1 MPTSRPLRDGD
12 FVINLRGG
20 GWAIWRGQCR
30 DGYVLGADFGLP
42 EWRYDYWA
50 RVCERIY
57 GLAIDSNVGISATIT
72 NGTAPGLYVRE
83 GDDTSN
89 WETYRQVLAR
99 RVEEAMVARRGG
111 EGGVG
116 VGDKPAAETATRQ
129 DDEIRVGDVV
139 EVVSNTSA
147 YTMASDVG
155 GGGRIT
161 RIENSNNVRTS
172 YVDLEPCQG
181 LRLPVRRCAGL
192 PDVRK
197 VTSPSLSPQT
207 VAVNASPMP
216 DGEVARIEA
225 AVSDEVRRRISSP
238 LASSSE
244 ETTRRRV
251 VNPVPPAVS
260 VSLRPRDFTAAAI
273 TDYLQSLGATQVRV
287 RRAPGNPPV
296 VEVAGLSRQAFDTA
310 CQNLPVG
317 VQLRAVGA
325 IPSPEFY
332 RQLAADDRR
341 LSNVPPPSSP
351 PVPPSPPSRFSL
363 LEVDADVDA
372 APSAPP
378 QAPKAPVDLAALQ
391 AELRAE
397 REAKRALAAA
407 QTPPGRF
414 DLLECDLPAVPA
426 VAVKPAKAPQPE
438 RPIVSPPPPRP
449 RNPVETITDLTA
461 ARSPLELARMLE
473 GLNDELSTMKRQ
485 REAN

>member
-139 EVVSNTSA
+139 EVVSCRNIDWT
-147 YTMASDVG
+147 TPVDVG
-155 GGGRIT
+155 DRGRVSGIDKDMGFVRLDTQPRKWIAAIT
-161 RIENSNNVRTS
+161 
-172 YVDLEPCQG
+172 
-181 LRLPVRRCAGL
+181 
-192 PDVRK
+192 DVRK

-225 AVSDEVRRRISSP
+225 AVSDEARRSVSSP
-238 LASSSE
+238 LASSSD